1 MEEIKYRWS
10 FPHVKGTMTT
20 AAMMRMM
27 LLALLPAEL
36 FGIFHFGPRVLLQL
50 IVCVVVSV
58 LTEFTYEA
66 FADRPIQVGDGS
78 SVVTGVLL
86 SLMLPVQAPCWLGA
100 LGSIFAVGIIKM
112 LFGGLGKNR
121 LNPALSGYCLLFL
134 AFPKYMRDY
143 SFGSYGT
150 KTLLGR
156 LLQGETVDP
165 YPMLLGNTNGS
176 IGTVSALML
185 LLGAIILLAFGVIR
199 LRIPVAIGASFLL
212 TLFIGAGKGFDQLYF
227 TTQFLGGGFL
237 LGTFFMA
244 TDCVTSPITRKGQ
257 IWYGILIGVLT
268 AALRLAGI
276 EEGMVYAVLLAN
288 LSVPFIEQ
296 LTVPKPFGR
305 RKPVQV
311 ATGQNRRQS

>member
-1 MEEIKYRWS
+1 MEEIKYRWI

-20 AAMMRMM
+20 ASMMRMM
-27 LLALLPAEL
+27 LLALLPAEI
-36 FGIFHFGPRVLLQL
+36 FGIFHFGSRVLLQL
-50 IVCVVVSV
+50 IVCVIVSV

-66 FADRPIQVGDGS
+66 FANRPIRISDGS

-86 SLMLPVQAPCWLGA
+86 ALLLPVQAPFWLGA
-100 LGSIFAVGIIKM
+100 IGSIFAVGIIKM
-112 LFGGLGKNR
+112 PFGGLGKNR
-121 LNPALSGYCLLFL
+121 LNPALCGYCLLLL
-134 AFPKYMRDY
+134 AFPSYMRDY
-143 SFGSYGT
+143 SFGNYGS
-150 KTLLGR
+150 KTLLGS

-165 YPMLLGNTNGS
+165 FPMLWGNTNGS
-176 IGTVSALML
+176 IGTVSAVML
-185 LLGAIILLAFGVIR
+185 LIGAVILLAFGIIR
-199 LRIPVAIGASFLL
+199 LRIPVSIGASFLI
-212 TLFIGAGKGFDQLYF
+212 TLFIGSGRGFDQLYF

-268 AALRLAGI
+268 ALLRLAKI

-288 LSVPFIEQ
+288 LSVPWLER
-296 LTVPKPFGR
+296 LSVPKPFGR

-311 ATGQNRRQS
+311 TAGRDRRQS